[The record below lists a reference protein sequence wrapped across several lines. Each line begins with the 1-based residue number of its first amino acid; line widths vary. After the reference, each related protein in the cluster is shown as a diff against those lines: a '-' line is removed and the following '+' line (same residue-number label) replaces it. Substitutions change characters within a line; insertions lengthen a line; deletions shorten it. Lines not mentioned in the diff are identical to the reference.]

1 MMIRVGERLRT
12 KTLLTLRMNTAEER
26 TETLEST
33 LDSEPYLRHPKSLH
47 SLPEWKF
54 R

>member
-1 MMIRVGERLRT
+1 MMIRVGERLLT
-12 KTLLTLRMNTAEER
+12 KTLLTLSMNTAEER

-33 LDSEPYLRHPKSLH
+33 LDSELYLHHPKSLH